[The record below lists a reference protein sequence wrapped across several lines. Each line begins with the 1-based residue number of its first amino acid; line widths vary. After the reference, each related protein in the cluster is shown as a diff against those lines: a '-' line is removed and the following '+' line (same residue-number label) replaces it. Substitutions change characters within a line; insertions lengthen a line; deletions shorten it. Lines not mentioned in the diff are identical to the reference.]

1 MAGLA
6 GALATP
12 SATAM
17 RELQARLL
25 IPGDRFRR
33 DGKLWQATR
42 VEHTPGEPVGVE
54 VVLIAVGKPA
64 TAETMRIDPSEIV
77 RLG

>member
-1 MAGLA
+1 MAGVDGMA
-6 GALATP
+6 AVP

-17 RELQARLL
+17 RELEARLL

-33 DGKLWQATR
+33 DGMLWQATR
-42 VEHTPGEPVGVE
+42 IEHTHGEPVGIE
-54 VVLIAVGKPA
+54 AVLIAVGKPA
-64 TAETMRIDPSEIV
+64 TPKTMQIDPSEIV